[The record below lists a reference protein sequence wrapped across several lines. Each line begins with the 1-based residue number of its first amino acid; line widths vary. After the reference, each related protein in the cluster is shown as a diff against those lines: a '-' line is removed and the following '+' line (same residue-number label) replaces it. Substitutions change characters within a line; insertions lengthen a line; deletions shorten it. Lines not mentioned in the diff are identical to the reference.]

1 MASDVFG
8 RYFAGDTTYPQQ
20 GFWRPVEMPMP
31 AQPQALLRE
40 YCSPCRPASEQVG
53 LHWGR
58 DLKQKG
64 PTKNS
69 SGGFLKPVQVLCLC
83 WGEEAA
89 CGWAAELLWAQPA
102 LPTLDQATRPKVAS
116 GRAAKSAPSEQMVFV
131 CAPCWRQLVQQGT
144 EPLPVHKVSLTALSG
159 SRSRALIL
167 IDPT

>member
-1 MASDVFG
+1 MFG

-40 YCSPCRPASEQVG
+40 FRSPCRPASEQVG

-64 PTKNS
+64 PTKSS
-69 SGGFLKPVQVLCLC
+69 SGVFLKLVKVLCLC

-116 GRAAKSAPSEQMVFV
+116 GRAAAH
-131 CAPCWRQLVQQGT
+131 R
-144 EPLPVHKVSLTALSG
+144 VHQVSKWCLCVHLAGCSLYSRTLSLCQYT
-159 SRSRALIL
+159 R
-167 IDPT
+167 